1 MSHNVTSIEQR
12 RARRRAV
19 DFTTIVT
26 DVITG
31 QPMGQL
37 GNLSTTGMLLITTHP
52 PRSDAVYQVSL
63 GLPGPGRV
71 EQVELGIQEQWH
83 EPTPRA
89 GQVWAGFRIV
99 AIGERD
105 AARLGAWI
113 ESSGSL

>member
-31 QPMGQL
+31 QPIGQL
-37 GNLSTTGMLLITTHP
+37 GNLSITGMLLIATQR

-63 GLPGPGRV
+63 PLPGPTRV
-71 EQVELGIQEQWH
+71 EPIELGIQEQWH
-83 EPTPRA
+83 EQTPRA